1 MQRSH
6 ILRASGRKIE
16 FVGAVSTS
24 GSSSLSL
31 TGITDLKLGDV
42 VVAFSQADNTTHTL
56 TSSGWSGWNSN
67 FPGSNTNQLIHNIA
81 AYKTM
86 GATPDTSIQ
95 VNQTVDVICAAA
107 FRNAQWASSTSSAG
121 GGNISSITAPSLTI
135 NQNDSAAIYFAMLDD
150 DNSTITGVPTGY
162 TIATQNARLGG
173 TGGIIYRLERPA
185 GTESPSGSIT
195 FSSADSIFVRG
206 LVLETP

>member
-6 ILRASGRKIE
+6 ILRASGQKIE

-67 FPGSNTNQLIHNIA
+67 FPGSNINELIHNIA

-95 VNQTVDVICAAA
+95 VNQTVDVIA
-107 FRNAQWASSTSSAG
+107 RRLLG
-121 GGNISSITAPSLTI
+121 
-135 NQNDSAAIYFAMLDD
+135 ML
-150 DNSTITGVPTGY
+150 NGP
-162 TIATQNARLGG
+162 
-173 TGGIIYRLERPA
+173 PA
-185 GTESPSGSIT
+185 HH
-195 FSSADSIFVRG
+195 
-206 LVLETP
+206 

>member
-31 TGITDLKLGDV
+31 TGITDLKPGDV
-42 VVAFSQADNTTHTL
+42 VVAFSQDDNDTHTL

-67 FPGSNTNQLIHNIA
+67 FPGSNGNQLIQNIA

-95 VNQTVDVICAAA
+95 VNQPVDVICAAA

-135 NQNDSAAIYFAMLDD
+135 NKNDSAAIYFAMLDD

-162 TIATQNARLGG
+162 TIATQNASVRG

-206 LVLETP
+206 LVLQP

>member
-67 FPGSNTNQLIHNIA
+67 FPGSNTNQLIDNIA